1 VRLTTLSRFRAAVT
15 VTLALVTFGCANGG
29 SELAGPG
36 AGRPSLAVGSDSS
49 ATAAEGD
56 SSGVAQDDSTV
67 VAAPDE
73 DGGIGAA
80 PPDADDSTVV
90 APPDAEGYDPRSG
103 YVVAY

>member
-73 DGGIGAA
+73 DDSIVVA
-80 PPDADDSTVV
+80 PPGADDSTIV
-90 APPDAEGYDPRSG
+90 AAPEGEGDDAKSG

>member
-1 VRLTTLSRFRAAVT
+1 VRLTTLSRFRVAVT

-49 ATAAEGD
+49 ATPAEGD

-73 DGGIGAA
+73 DGGIVAA